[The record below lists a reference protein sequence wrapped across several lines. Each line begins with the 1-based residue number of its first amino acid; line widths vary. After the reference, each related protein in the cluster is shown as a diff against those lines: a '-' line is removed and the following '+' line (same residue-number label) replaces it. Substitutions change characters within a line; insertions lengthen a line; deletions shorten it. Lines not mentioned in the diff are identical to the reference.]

1 MNIYVGNLASNV
13 TDDELRQTFEEYGEV
28 SSATVLKDRYT
39 GESRGFGFV
48 EMQSKAEAIE
58 AIKQVDGKEM
68 NGKRLIVNEARPR
81 QDNRGG
87 KRRKGGGGGG
97 GGSRGRGHGGRW

>member
-1 MNIYVGNLASNV
+1 MNIYVGNLASDV
-13 TDDELRQTFEEYGEV
+13 TDDELRQAFEEHGEV

-39 GESRGFGFV
+39 GDSRGFGFV

-58 AIKQVDGKEM
+58 AIKQVDGKEIK
-68 NGKRLIVNEARPR
+68 GKRLIVNEARPK
-81 QDNRGG
+81 QDRRGG
-87 KRRKGGGGGG
+87 KRRGGSGSG

>member
-1 MNIYVGNLASNV
+1 MNIYVGNLASDV
-13 TDDELRQTFEEYGEV
+13 TDDELRQTFEEHGEV

-48 EMQSKAEAIE
+48 EMQSKSEAIE
-58 AIKQVDGKEM
+58 AIKLVDGKEIK
-68 NGKRLIVNEARPR
+68 GKRLIVNEARPK
-81 QDNRGG
+81 QDRRGG
-87 KRRKGGGGGG
+87 KRRGGSG

>member
-1 MNIYVGNLASNV
+1 MNIYVGNLASDV
-13 TDDELRQTFEEYGEV
+13 TDDELRQAFEEHGEV

-39 GESRGFGFV
+39 GDSRGFGFV

-58 AIKQVDGKEM
+58 AIKQVDGKEIK
-68 NGKRLIVNEARPR
+68 GKRLIVNEARPK
-81 QDNRGG
+81 QDRRGG
-87 KRRKGGGGGG
+87 KRRGGSG

>member
-1 MNIYVGNLASNV
+1 MNIYVGNLASSV

-48 EMQSKAEAIE
+48 EMQSKSEAIE

-97 GGSRGRGHGGRW
+97 SRGRGHGGRW

>member
-1 MNIYVGNLASNV
+1 MNIYVGNLASDV
-13 TDDELRQTFEEYGEV
+13 TDDELRQTFEEHGEV

-48 EMQSKAEAIE
+48 EMQSKSEAIE
-58 AIKQVDGKEM
+58 AIKQVDGKEIK
-68 NGKRLIVNEARPR
+68 GKRLIVNEARPKPDR
-81 QDNRGG
+81 RGG
-87 KRRKGGGGGG
+87 KRRGGSG

>member
-1 MNIYVGNLASNV
+1 MNIYVGNLANDI
-13 TDDELRQTFEEYGEV
+13 TDDDLRQTFEEYGEV

-58 AIKQVDGKEM
+58 AIKQVDGKEVK
-68 NGKRLIVNEARPR
+68 GKRLIVNEARPR

-87 KRRKGGGGGG
+87 KRGKGGK
-97 GGSRGRGHGGRW
+97 GGSRGRGGPGRRW